1 MASIGHLL
9 NVSAGGKMS
18 RIPVVLGSL
27 IFASAAHWAGSATP
41 QAAPVRQPSIR
52 PTQVNA
58 APLWAFPGSG
68 EPSPPSHAARPEHL
82 PGSQRSFTEA
92 QLVDR
97 RTAVDWFP
105 TAHPPMPP
113 VVRGDRGPASAC
125 GFCHLPEGVGRPENA
140 ALAGMPFSYLSQ
152 QLRDMRSGAR
162 KLVDVRFTPGALM
175 LQVIRQ
181 TSATDAEA
189 AARYFSGLR
198 YTKRVKVIEAD
209 RIPQPVAHGFV
220 YVFERSR
227 PKVSLGER
235 IIEGPDDPER
245 FEMRDP
251 RTTYTAY
258 VPVGSIVRGAAL
270 AKGNGSAR
278 PPCALCHGPDLRG
291 TSIGPPIAG
300 RFPTYLFRQLY
311 AVKSGTREGTT
322 ATLMKPIVAGLSR
335 QDMIDLAAYVGSLG
349 P

>member
-1 MASIGHLL
+1 MAGPRWTL
-9 NVSAGGKMS
+9 SA
-18 RIPVVLGSL
+18 LGL
-27 IFASAAHWAGSATP
+27 FIFASTGHWPAA
-41 QAAPVRQPSIR
+41 AASQGDPHPVSMR
-52 PTQVNA
+52 PTPVDS

-68 EPSPPSHAARPEHL
+68 DESSLPISAARETRL
-82 PGSQRSFTEA
+82 PGSPQSFTAA

-97 RTAVDWFP
+97 TTAVDWFP
-105 TAHPPMPP
+105 AAHPPMPP
-113 VVRGDRGPASAC
+113 AVRGGRGPASAC
-125 GFCHLPEGVGRPENA
+125 GFCHLPEGFGRPENA

-162 KLVDVRFTPGALM
+162 KLVNAQFIPGALM

-198 YTKRVKVIEAD
+198 YTKRVKVIETD

-220 YVFERSR
+220 YFFDKRR

-235 IIEGPDDPER
+235 IIGGPDDPQR

-258 VPVGSIVRGAAL
+258 VPVGSIARGASL
-270 AKGNGSAR
+270 AKGNGTAR
-278 PPCALCHGPDLRG
+278 PCVLCHGPALGG
-291 TSIGPPIAG
+291 TSLGPPIAG

-311 AVKSGTREGTT
+311 AFQSGTREGTT

-335 QDMIDLAAYVGSLG
+335 RDMIDLAAYVGSLS

>member
-1 MASIGHLL
+1 MVGSRRTLSTLGLFIVASTGHWPAADASHAASQP
-9 NVSAGGKMS
+9 VS
-18 RIPVVLGSL
+18 V
-27 IFASAAHWAGSATP
+27 
-41 QAAPVRQPSIR
+41 QPER
-52 PTQVNA
+52 LEF

-68 EPSPPSHAARPEHL
+68 DESSSPTSAARATRL
-82 PGSQRSFTEA
+82 PGSQQRFTAA
-92 QLVDR
+92 QLLDR
-97 RTAVDWFP
+97 TTAVDWFP
-105 TAHPPMPP
+105 AAHPPMPP
-113 VVRGDRGPASAC
+113 AVRGGRGPASAC

-140 ALAGMPFSYLSQ
+140 ALAGLPFNYLSQ

-162 KLVDVRFTPGALM
+162 RLVNAQFIPGALM

-198 YTKRVKVIEAD
+198 YTKRVTVIETD
-209 RIPQPVAHGFV
+209 RLPQPVAHGFV
-220 YVFERSR
+220 YFFDKRR

-235 IIEGPDDPER
+235 IVAGPDDPQR

-258 VPVGSIVRGAAL
+258 VPVGSIARGASL
-270 AKGNGSAR
+270 AKGHGTAR
-278 PPCALCHGPDLRG
+278 PPCVLCHGPALTG
-291 TSIGPPIAG
+291 TSLGPPIAG

-311 AVKSGTREGTT
+311 AFQSGTRQGTS
-322 ATLMKPIVAGLSR
+322 ATLMKPVVAGLSR
-335 QDMIDLAAYVGSLG
+335 RDMIDLAAYVGSLG